1 MGVVARVGGRTVI
14 AGNSSLVTDA
24 PDSGDVEG
32 SPIHVSV
39 DGAYRATAILADAVR
54 PGAAGAVV
62 IIVIVVVVIGAR
74 GQRGQ
79 QRGGQGGMQGLK
91 QEMAALHGRAD
102 CGSEK
107 RRHRQQHERKAAQ
120 TLCV

>member
-1 MGVVARVGGRTVI
+1 MLALQLHVHGAALKLALHLIEHHAQRQG
-14 AGNSSLVTDA
+14 A
-24 PDSGDVEG
+24 PLF
-32 SPIHVSV
+32 H
-39 DGAYRATAILADAVR
+39 
-54 PGAAGAVV
+54 GAAGAVV
-62 IIVIVVVVIGAR
+62 IIVIVVIIVVVIGAR

-107 RRHRQQHERKAAQ
+107 QRHRQQHERKAAQ

>member
-1 MGVVARVGGRTVI
+1 MYFSIEHETIQDDLAVIMDTANCLILQIPQNGVNRFLLTI
-14 AGNSSLVTDA
+14 TN
-24 PDSGDVEG
+24 PDVM
-32 SPIHVSV
+32 
-39 DGAYRATAILADAVR
+39 
-54 PGAAGAVV
+54 VV
-62 IIVIVVVVIGAR
+62 IIVIIIIVVVIGAR

-107 RRHRQQHERKAAQ
+107 RRHRQQHKRKAAQ
-120 TLCV
+120 TPCV